1 MSLKHITFMDIW
13 EKLGE
18 VKKLEHAKT
27 DTLYMEM
34 HVETLK
40 DLIVDPDMDR
50 YITMSS
56 PMILNEDMVG
66 KAFGARIFTHTDSSK
81 RNMITMVY
89 KADILIGEEDN
100 EIKIPKGNMR

>member
-34 HVETLK
+34 HAETLR
-40 DLIVDPDMDR
+40 DLMLDPDMDR
-50 YITMSS
+50 YITTS
-56 PMILNEDMVG
+56 PSIITAETVG
-66 KAFGARIFTHTDSSK
+66 MALGARIFLHTDSSK
-81 RNMITMVY
+81 RNMITIVY
-89 KADILIGEEDN
+89 RADVLIGEEDN